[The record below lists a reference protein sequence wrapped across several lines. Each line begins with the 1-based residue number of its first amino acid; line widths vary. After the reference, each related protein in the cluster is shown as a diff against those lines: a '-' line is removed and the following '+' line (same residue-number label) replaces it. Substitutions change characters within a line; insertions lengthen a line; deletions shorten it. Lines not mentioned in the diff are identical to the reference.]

1 MQRRNFL
8 KTAAMAAA
16 VTTTLDVAD
25 LFAAV
30 PSTTPQDGIARRT
43 LGRTGAEVSIV
54 GIGGYHLGKSGVSE
68 DDATR
73 IVRTALDSGINF
85 LDNCW
90 DYNNGVS
97 EQRMGKA
104 LADGYRQKAFLMTKI
119 DGRTPSAAKQQLE
132 QSLQRL
138 KTDHIDLVQIHEVI
152 RMTDPEQ
159 AFQPGYIVDVL
170 KQAQKA
176 GKIRYIGFTGHKSPE
191 IHLHMI
197 ETATKHGFTFDT
209 VQMPLNV
216 MDAHYD
222 SFQHKVLPAA
232 RKLNMGI
239 IGMKPMGDNF
249 ILQSNTVTAVECLHY
264 AMSLPVSLT
273 VTGCDSMKIL
283 DQALTVARQFKPL
296 DQAQMAALLQKTA
309 PVATVGKFEL
319 YKTSNHFDGTI
330 HNPKLLG

>member
-1 MQRRNFL
+1 MRRRKFL
-8 KTAAMAAA
+8 KTTAITAAA
-16 VTTTLDVAD
+16 ATMLGTD
-25 LFAAV
+25 LFAAIS
-30 PSTTPQDGIARRT
+30 STAAQDGIARRT
-43 LGRTGAEVSIV
+43 LGRTGAQVSIV
-54 GIGGYHLGKSGVSE
+54 GIGGYHLGVSGVSE
-68 DDATR
+68 QEAVR

-90 DYNNGVS
+90 DYNGGLS
-97 EQRMGKA
+97 EQRMGRA
-104 LADGYRQKAFLMTKI
+104 LEGGYRQKAFLMTKI

-132 QSLQRL
+132 QSLARL
-138 KTDHIDLVQIHEVI
+138 KTDHIDLVQIHEII
-152 RMTDPEQ
+152 RLTDPEQ

-191 IHLHMI
+191 IHLHML
-197 ETATKHGFTFDT
+197 ETATRHGFTFDT

-222 SFQHKVLPAA
+222 SFQQKVLPAA

-239 IGMKPMGDNF
+239 IGMRPMGDRI
-249 ILQSNTVTAVECLHY
+249 ILESNTVTPVECLHY

-296 DQAQMAALLQKTA
+296 DQTQMAELLQKSA
-309 PVATVGKFEL
+309 PAAMAGKFEL
-319 YKTSNHFDGTI
+319 YKTSHHFDGTI
-330 HNPKLLG
+330 QNPKLLG